1 VTHLLFR
8 RLQRRDPAISEG
20 ERQALAAAVSHE
32 VQFEADQ
39 DIVREQQV
47 AENAHL
53 LLSGWACRS
62 STLPGGRRRIQSLHM
77 GGDFIDLQAFM
88 LKRMDHSA
96 VALTSCRLAVIPHVR
111 LREISETMPHLT
123 RLLWLTTVV
132 DAAIQR
138 QWLLGAGQRS
148 ALERLAHLL
157 CEVFTRLEVGGLNDG
172 QNFQLPLTQ
181 AELGDTLGISLVHA
195 NRVVGEL
202 RSRGLVSWRGEHVT
216 ILDWPALTRLA
227 EFDPAYLELE
237 RRDR

>member
-1 VTHLLFR
+1 MTHLLFR
-8 RLQRRDPAISEG
+8 RLQRRDPAISEA

-39 DIVREQQV
+39 DIVRERQV

-96 VALTSCRLAVIPHVR
+96 VALTPCRLAVIPHTR

-172 QNFQLPLTQ
+172 QSFRLPLTQ

-202 RSRGLVSWRGEHVT
+202 RTRGLVRWRGEQLT
-216 ILDWPALTRLA
+216 LLDWPALRELA

-237 RRDR
+237 RRER

>member
-1 VTHLLFR
+1 MTHLLFR
-8 RLQRRDPAISEG
+8 RLQRRDPAITDA
-20 ERQALAAAVSHE
+20 ERQALVAAVSHE
-32 VQFEADQ
+32 IEVEADQ
-39 DIVREQQV
+39 DIVRQQQM
-47 AENAHL
+47 ADSAHL
-53 LLSGWACRS
+53 LMSGWACRYT
-62 STLPGGRRRIQSLHM
+62 TLGGGRRRIQSLCL
-77 GGDFIDLQAFM
+77 GGDFIDLQAFT

-96 VALTSCRLAVIPHVR
+96 VALTPCRLAVIPHAR

-123 RLLWLTTVV
+123 RLLWLLTVV
-132 DAAIQR
+132 DAAINR

-157 CEVFTRLEVGGLNDG
+157 CEVFTRLEVGDLNDG
-172 QNFQLPLTQ
+172 QSFQLPLTQ

-202 RSRGLVSWRGEHVT
+202 RSRGLVSWRGEQVT
-216 ILDWPALTRLA
+216 ILDWPALTKLA